1 MADDGFQFFR
11 KVKEKLTMIQVAEKD
26 FYQENFEPNKLEIF
40 KTESEEPYLTY
51 DGATY
56 RIVSSEFKELLW
68 KQHFLEFGQAPSCCK
83 VKQTIKTLYMY
94 GKIFAPVKKVYH
106 RFAKIDDA
114 VFIDMCTPDSH
125 AVKITGNS
133 VSIEHNPS
141 AKFIRSKVQRT
152 IGAPVFKA
160 LPEYF
165 ELLKKYIPFKTEDD
179 FIIFVSW
186 LLNCINMDGGYP
198 VLFLLGEQGS
208 AKSTTCKLIKDLL
221 DASSVLLRNLPKSMK
236 ELMITATN
244 DYILCFDNISKI
256 SDAQSDNLCKLAT
269 GAAFTTRRLYSTVS
283 EVQLASKNPCVINGI
298 SCFPTRQDL
307 LDRSLI
313 VALDFIAPDK
323 RKTDKELMKSWEND
337 RPLIFGALCQAASA
351 ALRNYNS
358 VSEKELP
365 RMADFAKWVIAAEEN
380 LPWKKGLFMETMR
393 NLRIK
398 IVEDALDAD
407 PVAIAVLKLM
417 KNRDE
422 WSGSATSLLAA
433 LESCIDQDRKKYPGF
448 PKIANLLSRQLSR
461 ISAFLREKSIL
472 IKKRHSGVRFI
483 EITRIKPQSFDLQ
496 PPVAD
501 VHADEK
507 MQTVEEIFAELEPAE
522 STDIE
527 EDRDEQQDNKMLET
541 AESEPNDTDF

>member
-1 MADDGFQFFR
+1 M
-11 KVKEKLTMIQVAEKD
+11 KTSTID
-26 FYQENFEPNKLEIF
+26 FYEKKFEPKILDLF
-40 KTESEEPYLTY
+40 KTDSEEPYLTY
-51 DGATY
+51 GGATY
-56 RIVSSEFKELLW
+56 RVVSAEFKELLW
-68 KQHFLEFGQAPSCCK
+68 KQHFLEFGQPPSCCK

-94 GKIFAPVKKVYH
+94 GKIFAPVKKVYN

-114 VFIDMCTPDSH
+114 VFIDMCTPDSA
-125 AVKITGNS
+125 AVKITEKS
-133 VSIEHNPS
+133 VTVGQNTQ
-141 AKFIRSKVQRT
+141 AKFIRSKVQRP
-152 IGAPVFKA
+152 IGAPVINA
-160 LPEYF
+160 VSEYF
-165 ELLKKYIPFKTEDD
+165 NLLKKYIPFKTEDD
-179 FIIFVSW
+179 FILFVSW
-186 LLNCINMDGGYP
+186 LLNCINLDGGYP

-283 EVQLASKNPCVINGI
+283 EVQIASNNPCVINGI

-313 VALDFIAPDK
+313 VSLDFIAPDK
-323 RKTDKELMKSWEND
+323 RKTDNELMKSWEND

-407 PVAIAVLKLM
+407 PVAMAVLKLM

-448 PKIANLLSRQLSR
+448 PKIANHLSRQLSR

-472 IKKRHSGVRFI
+472 VKKRHSGVRFI
-483 EITRIKPQSFDLQ
+483 EITKINPQSFDLQ